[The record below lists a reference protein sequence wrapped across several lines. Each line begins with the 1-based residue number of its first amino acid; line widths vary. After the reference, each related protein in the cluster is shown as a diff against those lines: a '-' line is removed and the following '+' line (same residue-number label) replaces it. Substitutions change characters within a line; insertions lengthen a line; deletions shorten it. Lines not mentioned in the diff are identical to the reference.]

1 MIERQA
7 SADAVNRIIN
17 DPSIHPWVCGPDN
30 RKLDLTQQI
39 LDGSYIA
46 LLGEHG
52 GFLFWKLKDGIYD
65 AHSAVLPDGRGSWAI
80 LAAQHALRMMFNDY
94 GAEEIMMACPKGNLA
109 VRVLVKCLKAKPRG
123 KIDIGWWLN
132 GKPVPSEIF
141 SLTKQ
146 DWLKTCQ

>member
-65 AHSAVLPDGRGSWAI
+65 AHSAVLPDGRGSLHQRVRRLPYTDDADQ
-80 LAAQHALRMMFNDY
+80 LRAPAARQARTGLQARRH
-94 GAEEIMMACPKGNLA
+94 G
-109 VRVLVKCLKAKPRG
+109 PR
-123 KIDIGWWLN
+123 
-132 GKPVPSEIF
+132 
-141 SLTKQ
+141 
-146 DWLKTCQ
+146 